1 MRINK
6 ITSRMKKGTIIVE
19 VEGFFVERFLNIC
32 KSKNVEINDIKY
44 INNGII
50 VFKTSSN
57 KYGEIKK
64 VAEKVKCKVKIKKKK
79 GIYFVLF
86 RYRKRRLL
94 FVLGILLICI
104 LITLSTFVFKIEISG
119 NSSISDERIL
129 EVLKKSGVCVG
140 KNKLFLDT
148 RKAGNQLRAELYDIA
163 WVGVNVKGTKVN
175 VKIVEKVLTKED
187 ENKDVP
193 GDIISNKSG
202 IITKIIAE
210 NGTARFREGSYIEK
224 NMVAIEGVIESEI
237 IENMSVHA
245 SGILRV
251 KNTYTHEISKKYST
265 NEKVY
270 TGKKRYGFGISINNN
285 EYLIKYLPKEHIY
298 DINKK
303 ERKITLFGISFSF
316 LFNQYVEYD
325 LINKEKSYEELTDEC
340 KKEYDEYI
348 EKIKSDT
355 SIVSNEK
362 LEIVKEDDGIKYIVT
377 YELEEDVGEFKKA
390 EE

>member
-94 FVLGILLICI
+94 FALGILLICI

-119 NSSISDERIL
+119 NSSINDERIL
-129 EVLKKSGVCVG
+129 EVLKKSGVYVG
-140 KNKLFLDT
+140 KNKLLLDT

-175 VKIVEKVLTKED
+175 VKIVEKVLTNED

-251 KNTYTHEISKKYST
+251 KNTYTYETSKKYST

-270 TGKKRYGFGISINNN
+270 NGKKRYGFGIGINNN

-303 ERKITLFGISFSF
+303 ERKITLFGINFSF

-348 EKIKSDT
+348 EKIKSNT
-355 SIVSNEK
+355 GIVSNEK

-377 YELEEDVGEFKKA
+377 YKLEEDVGEFKKA

>member
-94 FVLGILLICI
+94 FALGILLICI
-104 LITLSTFVFKIEISG
+104 LIALSTFVFKIEISG

-303 ERKITLFGISFSF
+303 ERKITLFGIYFSF
-316 LFNQYVEYD
+316 LFNKYVEYD

>member
-251 KNTYTHEISKKYST
+251 KNTYTYETSKKYST

-325 LINKEKSYEELTDEC
+325 LVNKEKSYEELTDEC

-348 EKIKSDT
+348 EKIKNDT
-355 SIVSNEK
+355 SVVSNEK
-362 LEIVKEDDGIKYIVT
+362 LEIAKEDAGIKYIVT
-377 YELEEDVGEFKKA
+377 YDLEEDAGEFRKTG
-390 EE
+390 E

>member
-1 MRINK
+1 MGINK
-6 ITSRMKKGTIIVE
+6 ITSRIKKGTIIVE

-32 KSKNVEINDIKY
+32 KSKNIEINDIKY
-44 INNGII
+44 VNNGII

-210 NGTARFREGSYIEK
+210 NGTARFKEGSYIEK

-251 KNTYTHEISKKYST
+251 KNTYTYETSKKYST

-270 TGKKRYGFGISINNN
+270 NGKKRYGFGIGINNN

-303 ERKITLFGISFSF
+303 ERKITLFGIYFSF

-377 YELEEDVGEFKKA
+377 YDLEEDAGEFKKTG
-390 EE
+390 E

>member
-1 MRINK
+1 MGINK

-32 KSKNVEINDIKY
+32 KSKNIEINDIKY
-44 INNGII
+44 VNNGII

-94 FVLGILLICI
+94 FALGILLICI
-104 LITLSTFVFKIEISG
+104 LIALSTFVFKIEISG
-119 NSSISDERIL
+119 NNSISDEKIL
-129 EVLKKSGVCVG
+129 EVLKKSGVYVG
-140 KNKLFLDT
+140 KNKLLLDT
-148 RKAGNQLRAELYDIA
+148 RKAGNQLRTELYDIA
-163 WVGVNVKGTKVN
+163 WVGVDVKGTKVS
-175 VKIVEKVLTKED
+175 VKIVEKVLTNED
-187 ENKDVP
+187 ENKDIP
-193 GDIISNKSG
+193 GDVISNKSG

-210 NGTARFREGSYIEK
+210 NGTARYRAGSYIEK

-325 LINKEKSYEELTDEC
+325 LVNKEKSYEELTDEC

-348 EKIKSDT
+348 EKIKNDT
-355 SIVSNEK
+355 SVVSNEK
-362 LEIVKEDDGIKYIVT
+362 LEIIKEDAGIKYIVT
-377 YELEEDVGEFKKA
+377 YDLEEDAGEFKKTG
-390 EE
+390 E